1 LQAEFNVQLI
11 PKMKMIKLALP
22 LATAL
27 LMVVA
32 GCSQQDAPAKPAATA
47 SASNPAQSYAD
58 VAAKTKGFTVGAMM
72 SANTV
77 YVLFD
82 PQCPHCGH
90 LWQQSQPLLKKV
102 KFVWIPVSFIN
113 AKSTPQGAAL
123 LTAGNPA
130 ELMTTHETSI
140 LAGTGGIA
148 ASASIAPEVETA
160 IKTNTQLLNSMG
172 VESVP
177 YIMAKHAASGQVVT
191 NAGAMETAAL
201 AKLLG
206 LEIP

>member
-1 LQAEFNVQLI
+1 
-11 PKMKMIKLALP
+11 MKMIKLALP

-27 LMVVA
+27 LIAVT
-32 GCSQQDAPAKPAATA
+32 GCSQQDTPAKAAV
-47 SASNPAQSYAD
+47 SASTSSPEQSFAD

-102 KFVWIPVSFIN
+102 KFVWIPVAFIN
-113 AKSTPQGAAL
+113 AKSAPQGAAL
-123 LTAGNPA
+123 LAAGNPA
-130 ELMTTHETSI
+130 ELMTTHETSV

-148 ASASIAPEVETA
+148 ASASIPAEIETA
-160 IKTNTQLLNSMG
+160 IKANTQLLNSMG

-177 YIMAKHAASGQVVT
+177 YIIAKHAQSGQVVT
-191 NAGAMETAAL
+191 NTGAMETIAL

-206 LEIP
+206 VEMP